1 MPRKRK
7 TTATKNRRR
16 IRRQRPTARNQ
27 KRQIASTQNQI
38 VAIKQHLNLTK
49 ERMRWFCG
57 FDSVSVTTYPLII
70 PLTSGPKPQLP
81 ANMNTVVPTP
91 VPWNATMTP
100 TPQNLGTLR
109 SKVVVNKQYIDLRVS
124 TGNEQSV
131 ISFTAFIV
139 QLQPKAA
146 QQTYQETTQMSA
158 LTRDADYCCPTDSLG
173 NDSGYGAY
181 INNQR
186 YKIIK
191 RLEFETLGGASGGAA
206 GSTGNVGRGTRTG
219 IMHRAQAKINY
230 GSTIFKSTGNNATSQ
245 TLSYSEILPEQKR
258 FILLFSDNAL
268 VDLEFPTVSLS
279 SLITGYAAE

>member
-1 MPRKRK
+1 
-7 TTATKNRRR
+7 
-16 IRRQRPTARNQ
+16 
-27 KRQIASTQNQI
+27 
-38 VAIKQHLNLTK
+38 
-49 ERMRWFCG
+49 MRWFCG
-57 FDSVSVTTYPLII
+57 FDSVSVTSYPLVI
-70 PLTSGPKPQLP
+70 PLTSGPKNLSP
-81 ANMNTVVPTP
+81 ANMNTVIPTP

-109 SKVVVNKQYIDLRVS
+109 SKVVVNKQYVDLRIS

-139 QLQPKAA
+139 QLQPKVA
-146 QQTYQETTQMSA
+146 QQTYQETSQMSS

-230 GSTIFKSTGNNATSQ
+230 GSTIFKSSGNNSTTQ
-245 TLSYSEILPEQKR
+245 TLTYSEINPEQKR

-268 VDLEFPTVSLS
+268 LDLEFPTVTLS